1 MKTKVW
7 IYNRFDGSS
16 RVVKFGDFWVAREW
30 VLNFNRTSDS
40 NFFASIEA
48 E

>member
-7 IYNRFDGSS
+7 IVNRFDGSS
-16 RVVKFGDFWVAREW
+16 RVIKFGDFWVASQW
-30 VLNFNRTSDS
+30 VRNFNLDCDQP
-40 NFFASIEA
+40 FYASIEA

>member
-7 IYNRFDGSS
+7 ILNRFDGSS
-16 RVVKFGDFWVAREW
+16 RVIEFDDFWVARQW
-30 VLNFNRTSDS
+30 VENFNSDCDLPFS
-40 NFFASIEA
+40 ASIEA

>member
-7 IYNRFDGSS
+7 IHNRFDGSNK
-16 RVVKFGDFWVAREW
+16 VIEFDDFWVARQW
-30 VLNFNRTSDS
+30 VENFNSDCDLP
-40 NFFASIEA
+40 FHASIEA